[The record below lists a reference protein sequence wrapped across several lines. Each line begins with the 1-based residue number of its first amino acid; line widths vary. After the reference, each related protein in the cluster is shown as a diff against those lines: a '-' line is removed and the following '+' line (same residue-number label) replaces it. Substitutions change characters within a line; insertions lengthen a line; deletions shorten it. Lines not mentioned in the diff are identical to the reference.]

1 MRNQN
6 TSGKGTRK
14 TAPPVARA
22 QSAYCP
28 EVEARRA
35 HYEQLAAAMLAMIEL
50 ETGQVNPLLDI
61 ESEELEE
68 PAHHLLINAIDG
80 HLRLACDSVDWY
92 RADSLKLYVEI
103 RLLAD
108 QQAAERHADYEEA
121 WREREGKQPVGS
133 EN

>member
-1 MRNQN
+1 MQIQN
-6 TSGKGTRK
+6 TSGKGTNE
-14 TAPPVARA
+14 TASPVARA
-22 QSAYCP
+22 QSAYSP

-50 ETGQVNPLLDI
+50 ETGQLKPLLDV
-61 ESEELEE
+61 EPERPEE
-68 PAHHLLINAIDG
+68 PAHLLINAIDG

-121 WREREGKQPVGS
+121 WREREGEQPVA